1 MYVRTWLVCIQCEGS
16 YTDYT
21 NQFKQYDII
30 TKFIRGLPHPAP
42 LSHLVHIDSLA
53 LSAGLQPTNEGHT
66 VAGLTLELP
75 VADQHGNEQS
85 LACDIHPG
93 RYAI

>member
-1 MYVRTWLVCIQCEGS
+1 MKDLTQITL
-16 YTDYT
+16 T
-21 NQFKQYDII
+21 NSNNMTSSQ
-30 TKFIRGLPHPAP
+30 KFMRGFPHPAP

-66 VAGLTLELP
+66 IAGLTLELP

-93 RYAI
+93 